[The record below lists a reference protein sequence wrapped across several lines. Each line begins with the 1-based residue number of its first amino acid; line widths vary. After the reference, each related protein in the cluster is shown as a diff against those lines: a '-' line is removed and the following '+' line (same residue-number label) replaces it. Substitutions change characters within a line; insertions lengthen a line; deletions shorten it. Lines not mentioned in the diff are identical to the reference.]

1 MRFYGG
7 SRIKAIFLL
16 IPSAIAI
23 MAGINL
29 LPYLISIVDPNYFW
43 VVYLAFFLLVLALIS
58 LIIKTWK
65 GEE

>member
-29 LPYLISIVDPNYFW
+29 LPYLISIVDQNYFW
-43 VVYLAFFLLVLALIS
+43 VVYFAFFLLVLALIS

>member
-23 MAGINL
+23 MVGINL
-29 LPYLISIVDPNYFW
+29 LPYLISIIDPNYFW
-43 VVYLAFFLLVLALIS
+43 VVYLALFLLILALVS
-58 LIIKTWK
+58 VIIKTWR
-65 GEE
+65 GEA

>member
-23 MAGINL
+23 VVGINL

>member
-23 MAGINL
+23 MVGINL

-43 VVYLAFFLLVLALIS
+43 VVYLAFFLLVLALIA

>member
-23 MAGINL
+23 VVGINL

-43 VVYLAFFLLVLALIS
+43 VVYLAFFLLVLALIG

>member
-23 MAGINL
+23 MVGINL
-29 LPYLISIVDPNYFW
+29 LPYLISIIDPNYFW
-43 VVYLAFFLLVLALIS
+43 VVYLALFLLILAS
-58 LIIKTWK
+58 VSVIIKTWK
-65 GEE
+65 GET

>member
-23 MAGINL
+23 VVGVNL

-43 VVYLAFFLLVLALIS
+43 VVYFAFFLLVLALIG
-58 LIIKTWK
+58 LIIKTWR